1 MFPGV
6 GMTETVRV
14 LLAEPAEESA
24 LAPFGW
30 IIGPRASVPARP
42 VPHYNGESRKPVP
55 FAADGAVDFSV
66 VTLNRRP
73 PRVQFLERHFKH
85 TQAFVSLGGKP
96 FVAVFAPPGDGDM
109 PDLDRAR
116 AFHFDGDV
124 GFCMKIGTWHEF
136 PFALQDDT
144 NMMVILTRETQANLE
159 VFKDGEAHG
168 ADLDKKNM
176 LARTGTVLE
185 FRLQPGE

>member
-1 MFPGV
+1 MS
-6 GMTETVRV
+6 TESRV

-30 IIGPRASVPARP
+30 IIGPRAGVPARP

-55 FAADGAVDFSV
+55 FEADGAVDFSV

-73 PRVQFLERHFKH
+73 PRVQFMERHFKH

-96 FVAVFAPPGDGDM
+96 FVAVFAPPCAGDM
-109 PDLDRAR
+109 PDLDQAR
-116 AFHFDGDV
+116 AFLFDGSV

-136 PFALQDDT
+136 PFALRDGTD
-144 NMMVILTRETQANLE
+144 MLVILTRETQRNLE

-168 ADLDKKNM
+168 DDLDKKN
-176 LARTGTVLE
+176 LVARTGAALE
-185 FRLQPGE
+185 IRY